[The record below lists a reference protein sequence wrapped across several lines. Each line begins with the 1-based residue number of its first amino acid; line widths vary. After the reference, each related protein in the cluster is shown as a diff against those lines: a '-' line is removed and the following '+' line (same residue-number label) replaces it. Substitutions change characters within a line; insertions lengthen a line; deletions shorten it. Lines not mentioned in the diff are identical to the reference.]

1 MSALEEPQ
9 GTHNVV
15 EIASGLNLYNESG
28 ITASVITWEMPP
40 RNLISA
46 FFGITKSIEAVVKV
60 VGLLPYLLN
69 LMGSLTP
76 QLVEILPTFPA
87 Y

>member
-28 ITASVITWEMPP
+28 ITAKMVQPETPEEL
-40 RNLISA
+40 R
-46 FFGITKSIEAVVKV
+46 
-60 VGLLPYLLN
+60 
-69 LMGSLTP
+69 SLG
-76 QLVEILPTFPA
+76 A
-87 Y
+87 RA